1 MDKSK
6 ILTVKVIKLI
16 VKEVFFVFP
25 TKEESR
31 VTGTGE
37 AMTTNESNKQRFF
50 LRQNDKFGALKA

>member
-25 TKEESR
+25 TKEDSR

-37 AMTTNESNKQRFF
+37 AMTTNESN
-50 LRQNDKFGALKA
+50 